1 MKNNKFLY
9 LITILFFALGF
20 VNIHFSLVGIVC
32 MLLPL
37 LLLIKDNKKTWCQGY
52 CPRASLYTSCGRLTN
67 KHSRKTPIFF
77 IKGNMKWIML
87 SYFGI
92 SLFIIIMS
100 TLRVAAGSI
109 PAMGY
114 LRFLLVF
121 PIKGE
126 MPQLIQF
133 SNMVSWVTH
142 LSYRFYS
149 MMMTTTVLGLIM
161 AIVYKPRTWCTIC
174 PIATISDSYIK
185 FKK

>member
-1 MKNNKFLY
+1 
-9 LITILFFALGF
+9 
-20 VNIHFSLVGIVC
+20 
-32 MLLPL
+32 
-37 LLLIKDNKKTWCQGY
+37 
-52 CPRASLYTSCGRLTN
+52 
-67 KHSRKTPIFF
+67 
-77 IKGNMKWIML
+77 
-87 SYFGI
+87 
-92 SLFIIIMS
+92 MS
-100 TLRVAAGSI
+100 TLKVAAGSI

-149 MMMTTTVLGLIM
+149 MMMTTTVLGLTL